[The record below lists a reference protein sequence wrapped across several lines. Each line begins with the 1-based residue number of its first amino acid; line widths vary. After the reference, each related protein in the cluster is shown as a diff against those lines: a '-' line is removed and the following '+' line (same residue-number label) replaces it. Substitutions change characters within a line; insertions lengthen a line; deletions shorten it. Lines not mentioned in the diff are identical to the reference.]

1 MASTSGEFSVVH
13 YFDAEK
19 NELMFVR
26 FWVNGHE
33 VLMPLSELVY
43 GLKDGKDIQAV
54 IPSDTSEENNLVN
67 MNEVLEAIG
76 RLQEETTLA
85 VANRKAVEA
94 ARKKAQEES
103 KKKSLDDVE
112 KIEDVEQIEPVTD
125 TGELNVSDKVPETK
139 KLNKEQEAENV

>member
-1 MASTSGEFSVVH
+1 MASTSGEYSVVH

-19 NELMFVR
+19 NELMFAR

-43 GLKDGKDIQAV
+43 GLKDGKDIEAV
-54 IPSDTSEENNLVN
+54 IPEDTSEENKLVN

-76 RLQEETTLA
+76 RLQEVTTLA

-94 ARKKAQEES
+94 TRKKALEEN
-103 KKKSLDDVE
+103 KKNLFE
-112 KIEDVEQIEPVTD
+112 KNAAEIEGFEPNTD
-125 TGELNVSDKVPETK
+125 TEEIKFSDKVSETK
-139 KLNKEQEAENV
+139 KLNKVQEAENV

>member
-19 NELMFVR
+19 NDLMFVR

-43 GLKDGKDIQAV
+43 GLKDGKDIEVV
-54 IPSDTSEENNLVN
+54 IPEDTSEDNKLVN

-85 VANRKAVEA
+85 VANRKAAEA

-103 KKKSLDDVE
+103 KKNLPE
-112 KIEDVEQIEPVTD
+112 KDTEEIEGEEPGTNTEETKD
-125 TGELNVSDKVPETK
+125 FDKVSETK
-139 KLNKEQEAENV
+139 KLNKKQEADDV

>member
-1 MASTSGEFSVVH
+1 MACTSGEFCVVH

-43 GLKDGKDIQAV
+43 GLKDGKDIEVV
-54 IPSDTSEENNLVN
+54 IPEDTSEENKLVN

-76 RLQEETTLA
+76 RLQEVTTLA

-94 ARKKAQEES
+94 TRKKNLNLKETAEIEG
-103 KKKSLDDVE
+103 VE
-112 KIEDVEQIEPVTD
+112 PGTD
-125 TGELNVSDKVPETK
+125 TEEIKVSETK
-139 KLNKEQEAENV
+139 KLNKVQEAENV

>member
-13 YFDAEK
+13 YFDAKK

-33 VLMPLSELVY
+33 VLMPLSELVS
-43 GLKDGKDIQAV
+43 GLEDGNDIEPL
-54 IPSDTSEENNLVN
+54 IPEDTSEENKLVN

-85 VANRKAVEA
+85 VANRKAVEV
-94 ARKKAQEES
+94 ARKKALEES
-103 KKKSLDDVE
+103 KKNLLE
-112 KIEDVEQIEPVTD
+112 KEAAEIEGVEPVAEPEETD
-125 TGELNVSDKVPETK
+125 IFDKVSETK
-139 KLNKEQEAENV
+139 KLNKVQEAENV

>member
-19 NELMFVR
+19 NDLMFVR
-26 FWVNGHE
+26 FWVNGHK

-43 GLKDGKDIQAV
+43 GLKDGKDIEVV
-54 IPSDTSEENNLVN
+54 IPEDTSEENKLVN

-76 RLQEETTLA
+76 RLQEVTTLA

-94 ARKKAQEES
+94 TRKKNLNLKETAEIEG
-103 KKKSLDDVE
+103 VE
-112 KIEDVEQIEPVTD
+112 PGTD
-125 TGELNVSDKVPETK
+125 TEEIKVSETK
-139 KLNKEQEAENV
+139 KLNKVQEAENV

>member
-43 GLKDGKDIQAV
+43 GLKDGKDIEVV
-54 IPSDTSEENNLVN
+54 IPEDTSEDNKLVN

-85 VANRKAVEA
+85 VANRKAAEA

-103 KKKSLDDVE
+103 KKNLPE
-112 KIEDVEQIEPVTD
+112 KDTEEIEGEEPGTNTEETKD
-125 TGELNVSDKVPETK
+125 FDKVSETK
-139 KLNKEQEAENV
+139 KLNKKQEADDV

>member
-1 MASTSGEFSVVH
+1 MANTSGEFSVVH

-19 NELMFVR
+19 NDLMFVR
-26 FWVNGHE
+26 FFVNGHE

-43 GLKDGKDIQAV
+43 GLKDGKDIEAV
-54 IPSDTSEENNLVN
+54 IPEDTSEENKLVN

-85 VANRKAVEA
+85 VANRKAAEA

-103 KKKSLDDVE
+103 KKNLPE
-112 KIEDVEQIEPVTD
+112 KDTEEIEGEEPGTNTEETKD
-125 TGELNVSDKVPETK
+125 FDKVSETK
-139 KLNKEQEAENV
+139 KLNKKQEADDV

>member
-13 YFDAEK
+13 YFDAKK

-43 GLKDGKDIQAV
+43 GLKDGKDIEVV
-54 IPSDTSEENNLVN
+54 IPEDTSEENKLVN

-76 RLQEETTLA
+76 RLQEATTLA
-85 VANRKAVEA
+85 VANRKAAEA

-103 KKKSLDDVE
+103 KKNLPE
-112 KIEDVEQIEPVTD
+112 KDTEEIEGEEPGTN
-125 TGELNVSDKVPETK
+125 TEETK
-139 KLNKEQEAENV
+139 KLNKEQEADDV

>member
-19 NELMFVR
+19 NDLMFVR

-43 GLKDGKDIQAV
+43 GLKDGKDIEVV
-54 IPSDTSEENNLVN
+54 IPEDTSEENKLVN

-76 RLQEETTLA
+76 RLQEVTTLA
-85 VANRKAVEA
+85 VAHRKAVEA
-94 ARKKAQEES
+94 ERKKAKEES
-103 KKKSLDDVE
+103 KKNLPEKDPEEIEVE
-112 KIEDVEQIEPVTD
+112 EPGKDTEEIKI
-125 TGELNVSDKVPETK
+125 PETK
-139 KLNKEQEAENV
+139 KLNKVQEAENV

>member
-43 GLKDGKDIQAV
+43 GLKDGKDIEVV
-54 IPSDTSEENNLVN
+54 IPEDTSEENKLVN

-76 RLQEETTLA
+76 RLQEETTRA
-85 VANRKAVEA
+85 VANRKAAEA

-103 KKKSLDDVE
+103 KKNLPE
-112 KIEDVEQIEPVTD
+112 KDTEEIE
-125 TGELNVSDKVPETK
+125 GEEHGTNTEETKDFDKVSETK
-139 KLNKEQEAENV
+139 KLNKEQEADNV

>member
-26 FWVNGHE
+26 FLVNGHE
-33 VLMPLSELVY
+33 VLMPLSELVS
-43 GLKDGKDIQAV
+43 GLEDGKDIEVV
-54 IPSDTSEENNLVN
+54 IPEDTSEENKLVN

-85 VANRKAVEA
+85 VANRKSVEA
-94 ARKKAQEES
+94 AKKKALEES
-103 KKKSLDDVE
+103 KKNFNLKDTAEIEGVE
-112 KIEDVEQIEPVTD
+112 PCTD
-125 TGELNVSDKVPETK
+125 AEETNVSDMVSVTK
-139 KLNKEQEAENV
+139 KLNKEQEADNV

>member
-13 YFDAEK
+13 YFDAKK

-43 GLKDGKDIQAV
+43 GLKDGKDIEAV
-54 IPSDTSEENNLVN
+54 IPEDTSEENKLVN
-67 MNEVLEAIG
+67 MNEVLDAIG

-85 VANRKAVEA
+85 IANRKAVEA
-94 ARKKAQEES
+94 ARKKALEEN
-103 KKKSLDDVE
+103 KKNLNLTNAVE
-112 KIEDVEQIEPVTD
+112 IEGVELGTD
-125 TGELNVSDKVPETK
+125 TEETKDSDKVSGTK
-139 KLNKEQEAENV
+139 KLNKVQEAENV

>member
-1 MASTSGEFSVVH
+1 MATTSGEFSVVH
-13 YFDAEK
+13 YFDAKK

-43 GLKDGKDIQAV
+43 GLKDGKDIEVV
-54 IPSDTSEENNLVN
+54 IPEDTSEENKLVN

-76 RLQEETTLA
+76 RLQEATTLA
-85 VANRKAVEA
+85 VANRKAAEA

-103 KKKSLDDVE
+103 KKNLPE
-112 KIEDVEQIEPVTD
+112 KDTEEIEGEEPGTN
-125 TGELNVSDKVPETK
+125 TEETK
-139 KLNKEQEAENV
+139 KLNKEQEADDV

>member
-1 MASTSGEFSVVH
+1 MASTSGEFNVVH

-19 NELMFVR
+19 NDLMFVR

-43 GLKDGKDIQAV
+43 GLKDGKDIEVV
-54 IPSDTSEENNLVN
+54 IPEDTSEENKLVN

-76 RLQEETTLA
+76 RLQELTTLA

-94 ARKKAQEES
+94 TRKKALEEI
-103 KKKSLDDVE
+103 KKNLLDKDIAEINGV
-112 KIEDVEQIEPVTD
+112 EPVTEPEE
-125 TGELNVSDKVPETK
+125 TNISDKVFETK
-139 KLNKEQEAENV
+139 ELNKVKEADNV

>member
-43 GLKDGKDIQAV
+43 GLKDGKDIEVV
-54 IPSDTSEENNLVN
+54 IPEDTSEENKLVN
-67 MNEVLEAIG
+67 MNEVLDAIG
-76 RLQEETTLA
+76 RLQEVTTLA
-85 VANRKAVEA
+85 VANRKAVE
-94 ARKKAQEES
+94 
-103 KKKSLDDVE
+103 
-112 KIEDVEQIEPVTD
+112 PGTD
-125 TGELNVSDKVPETK
+125 TEEIKVSETK
-139 KLNKEQEAENV
+139 KLNKVQEAENV

>member
-43 GLKDGKDIQAV
+43 GLKDGKDIESV
-54 IPSDTSEENNLVN
+54 IPEDTSEENKLVN
-67 MNEVLEAIG
+67 INEVLEAIG

-94 ARKKAQEES
+94 ARKKAKEES
-103 KKKSLDDVE
+103 KKNLPEKDIEEIEVE
-112 KIEDVEQIEPVTD
+112 EPGKD
-125 TGELNVSDKVPETK
+125 TEETNDSDKVSETK
-139 KLNKEQEAENV
+139 KLNKEQEADNV

>member
-43 GLKDGKDIQAV
+43 GLKDGKDIEVV
-54 IPSDTSEENNLVN
+54 IPEDTSEENKLVN

-85 VANRKAVEA
+85 ISNRKAVEA
-94 ARKKAQEES
+94 ARKKALEES
-103 KKKSLDDVE
+103 KKNLLEKSAVE
-112 KIEDVEQIEPVTD
+112 IEGVETGTD
-125 TGELNVSDKVPETK
+125 TEEIKVSETK
-139 KLNKEQEAENV
+139 KLNKVQEAENV

>member
-19 NELMFVR
+19 NELMFAR

-43 GLKDGKDIQAV
+43 GLKDGKDIEAV
-54 IPSDTSEENNLVN
+54 VPEDTSEENKLVN

-94 ARKKAQEES
+94 ARKKAKEES
-103 KKKSLDDVE
+103 KKNLTEKDPEEIEVE
-112 KIEDVEQIEPVTD
+112 EHGTD
-125 TGELNVSDKVPETK
+125 TEEIKVSETK
-139 KLNKEQEAENV
+139 KLNKEQEADNV

>member
-43 GLKDGKDIQAV
+43 GLKDGKEI
-54 IPSDTSEENNLVN
+54 
-67 MNEVLEAIG
+67 
-76 RLQEETTLA
+76 
-85 VANRKAVEA
+85 
-94 ARKKAQEES
+94 
-103 KKKSLDDVE
+103 
-112 KIEDVEQIEPVTD
+112 
-125 TGELNVSDKVPETK
+125 
-139 KLNKEQEAENV
+139 

>member
-43 GLKDGKDIQAV
+43 GLKDGKDIEVV
-54 IPSDTSEENNLVN
+54 IPEDTSEENKLVN
-67 MNEVLEAIG
+67 MNGE
-76 RLQEETTLA
+76 
-85 VANRKAVEA
+85 NR
-94 ARKKAQEES
+94 RRMW
-103 KKKSLDDVE
+103 LFVE
-112 KIEDVEQIEPVTD
+112 KALSKFKNVLYWNSEKNSFSTK
-125 TGELNVSDKVPETK
+125 ELKHS
-139 KLNKEQEAENV
+139 

>member
-19 NELMFVR
+19 NDLMFVR

-43 GLKDGKDIQAV
+43 GLKDGKDIEVV
-54 IPSDTSEENNLVN
+54 IPEDTSEDNKLVN

-94 ARKKAQEES
+94 ARKKALEES
-103 KKKSLDDVE
+103 KKNLPEKDPEEIEVE
-112 KIEDVEQIEPVTD
+112 EPGKD
-125 TGELNVSDKVPETK
+125 TEETNVSDKVSETK
-139 KLNKEQEAENV
+139 KLNKKQEADDV

>member
-1 MASTSGEFSVVH
+1 MANTSGEFSVVH

-19 NELMFVR
+19 NELMFAR

-43 GLKDGKDIQAV
+43 GLKDGKDIEAV
-54 IPSDTSEENNLVN
+54 IPEDTSEENKLVN

-76 RLQEETTLA
+76 RLQEVTTLA

-94 ARKKAQEES
+94 TRKKALEEN
-103 KKKSLDDVE
+103 KKNLFE
-112 KIEDVEQIEPVTD
+112 KNAAEIEGFEPNTD
-125 TGELNVSDKVPETK
+125 TEEIKFSDKVSETK
-139 KLNKEQEAENV
+139 KLNKVQEAENV

>member
-19 NELMFVR
+19 NDLMFVR

-43 GLKDGKDIQAV
+43 GLKDGKDIEVV
-54 IPSDTSEENNLVN
+54 IPEDTSEENKLVN

-85 VANRKAVEA
+85 ISNRKAVEA

-103 KKKSLDDVE
+103 KKNLPE
-112 KIEDVEQIEPVTD
+112 KDTEEIEGEEPGTNTEETKD
-125 TGELNVSDKVPETK
+125 FDKVSETK
-139 KLNKEQEAENV
+139 KLNKKQEADDV